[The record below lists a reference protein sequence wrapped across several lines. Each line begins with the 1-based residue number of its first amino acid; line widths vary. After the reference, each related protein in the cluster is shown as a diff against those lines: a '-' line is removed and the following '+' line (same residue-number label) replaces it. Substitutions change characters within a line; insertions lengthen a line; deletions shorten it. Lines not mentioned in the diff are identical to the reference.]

1 MYVGLVDDA
10 SKWKRRGTVSCFQC
24 DSGTDTNTKAVSL
37 ASEEETG
44 FVGI

>member
-1 MYVGLVDDA
+1 MYIGLVDGA
-10 SKWKRRGTVSCFQC
+10 SKRKRRGTVSRFQC
-24 DSGTDTNTKAVSL
+24 DSGTDTNAKAVSL